1 LKSIHD
7 FYTPLGTNDPDDRY
21 PLLWQCCHGSAVTEE
36 WWGQSVGLK
45 RHTPTSRRREHGK
58 ETVTRT
64 HAHAVCPA
72 ARSVPRRDNQPLT
85 DICCFLCY
93 RIALAS
99 LLLAGLDFGCL
110 GVGCG
115 VVRFFCLESSLP
127 YLCRL
132 VVIVMAPLASFP
144 FALCLKTLIC
154 LLVSRKCCIAF
165 FLRFGHLIRAQF

>member
-1 LKSIHD
+1 MLGCGLVSFFRLASSLPYLCQLVVIVLA
-7 FYTPLGTNDPDDRY
+7 PLAF
-21 PLLWQCCHGSAVTEE
+21 LLLFV
-36 WWGQSVGLK
+36 
-45 RHTPTSRRREHGK
+45 SRLRFVA
-58 ETVTRT
+58 T
-64 HAHAVCPA
+64 
-72 ARSVPRRDNQPLT
+72 RSVPRCDNQPLT

-93 RIALAS
+93 RILLAS

-132 VVIVMAPLASFP
+132 DVIVLVPLASFP
-144 FALCLKTLIC
+144 FDLCLKTLIW